1 MKLFVIVSRVPY
13 PLDKGDKLRIYH
25 QLKELS
31 KRHEILLCCLDD
43 NKTEQ
48 KHIDHL
54 KTFCE
59 EVTVFKLSRLKIYFN
74 LFKAIFT
81 DKPFQVH
88 YFYHK
93 SIHKKISQLIKKH
106 EPDRIFCQLI
116 RVAEYVKNEHHIVK
130 TIDYMDA
137 FSKGIDRRTPYSG
150 MLKPLF
156 KDESKRLLKY
166 EHLIYDYFDQH
177 SIISEKEK
185 RLIYHQ
191 KREQITIVSNG
202 IDTNYFQVKPKEREY
217 DIIFVGNM
225 SYAPNVSAVQYLANE
240 ILPLLDKNIRLKI
253 AGANPSKEVRAL
265 ACEQIVVS
273 GWVDDIRE
281 AYASA
286 KLFVAPLFIGTGLQ
300 NKLLE
305 AMAME
310 LPCITTSLVNNSLG
324 AKENEELE
332 IAETAKGFATKITK
346 LLDDEAKRKDLG
358 KKARAFVKTTYSWE
372 ESTKKLEDILVK
384 KSVN

>member
-43 NKTEQ
+43 NKTQQE
-48 KHIDHL
+48 HIDHL
-54 KTFCE
+54 KTFCDKV
-59 EVTVFKLSRLKIYFN
+59 EVFELSRVKIYFN
-74 LFKAIFT
+74 LFKALFT
-81 DKPFQVH
+81 NKPFQVH
-88 YFYHK
+88 YFYQRAVHK
-93 SIHKKISQLIKKH
+93 RISQLIQSYQ
-106 EPDRIFCQLI
+106 PDRIFCQLI
-116 RVAEYVKNEHHIVK
+116 RAAEYVKNEHHIVK

-137 FSKGIDRRTPYSG
+137 FSKGIDRRTPHSG
-150 MLKPLF
+150 VLKPLF

-177 SIISEKEK
+177 SIISEKE
-185 RLIYHQ
+185 RQLIYHQ
-191 KREQITIVSNG
+191 KREQITVVTNG
-202 IDTNYFQVKPKEREY
+202 IDTDYFQPKPIEKEC

-240 ILPLLDKNIRLKI
+240 VMPLLDKGITLKI
-253 AGANPSKEVRAL
+253 AGANPSKEVKAL
-265 ACEQIVVS
+265 ANERIVVS
-273 GWVDDIRE
+273 GWVDDIRD

-332 IAETAKGFATKITK
+332 IAETAKGFATKITS
-346 LLDDEAKRKDLG
+346 LLENSARRGDLG
-358 KKARAFVKTTYSWE
+358 MKARAFVKSTYSWE
-372 ESTKKLEDILVK
+372 ESTKKLEAILEKNEV
-384 KSVN
+384 

>member
-43 NKTEQ
+43 NKTQQE
-48 KHIDHL
+48 HIDHL
-54 KTFCE
+54 KTFCDKV
-59 EVTVFKLSRLKIYFN
+59 EVFELSRVKIYFN
-74 LFKAIFT
+74 LFKALFT
-81 DKPFQVH
+81 NKPFQVH
-88 YFYHK
+88 YFYQRAVHK
-93 SIHKKISQLIKKH
+93 QISQLIQSYQ
-106 EPDRIFCQLI
+106 PDRIFCQLI
-116 RVAEYVKNEHHIVK
+116 RAAEYVKNEHHIVK

-137 FSKGIDRRTPYSG
+137 FSKGIDRRTPHSG
-150 MLKPLF
+150 VLKPLF

-177 SIISEKEK
+177 SIISEKE
-185 RLIYHQ
+185 RQLIYHQ
-191 KREQITIVSNG
+191 KREQITVVTNG
-202 IDTNYFQVKPKEREY
+202 IDTDYFQPKPIEKEC

-240 ILPLLDKNIRLKI
+240 VMPLLDKGITLKI
-253 AGANPSKEVRAL
+253 AGANPSKEVKAL
-265 ACEQIVVS
+265 ANERIVVS
-273 GWVDDIRE
+273 GWIDDIRD

-332 IAETAKGFATKITK
+332 IAETAKGFATKITS
-346 LLDDEAKRKDLG
+346 LLENSARRGDLG
-358 KKARAFVKTTYSWE
+358 MKARAFVKSTYSWE
-372 ESTKKLEDILVK
+372 ESTKKLEAILEKNEV
-384 KSVN
+384 